1 MFWNTKKVVVREPVL
16 IEELLS
22 RGVSEVVTKDEL
34 RQLLSSGRSLRV
46 KLGIDPTS
54 PHIHLGRAVPLL
66 KLRDFQKL
74 GHTVVFIVGDFTGII
89 GDTSDKESERPMLSE
104 KQVLENLQSYFL
116 EAGLILDMKR
126 VETHY
131 NSEWLSK
138 LTYKEIGEHAE
149 AFSLSDFIARENIA
163 RRLSAGSRV
172 SLREVLYPLMQGYD
186 SVAVKADIELGGT
199 DQRFNLLSGRR
210 LQEKSGQKPQCIM
223 TVPLIRGTDGRK
235 MSSSWVNTI
244 SIASSPSEMF
254 GKVMSINDDA
264 MREYFITLTRLPEEE
279 INEIIG
285 AVQNGK
291 GNPKSTKLRLAR
303 EIVKIF
309 HGEKVSDIALQ
320 NFEKVFSEGGIP
332 AEVSEI
338 KSVAGNLFRELAVKS
353 GIVSSKTEWRRLVL
367 SGAVSYADTDVKISD
382 SEAFV
387 SKDVILKIGKRRFL
401 KILV

>member
-1 MFWNTKKVVVREPVL
+1 MVVREPVL

-235 MSSSWVNTI
+235 MSSSLVNTI
-244 SIASSPSEMF
+244 SIASSRSEMF